1 MTDSF
6 RPCFSALLAA
16 ILVAAIP
23 EAPRA
28 QDAWPQE
35 IYDPAGAEGAV
46 LLPLPCGG
54 KIALT
59 RVVTDTVSPDSPLGR
74 LGDVAINMGRTVDR
88 SRGFIEFRRPEYL
101 TGSLTDPANGERFYL
116 IGTYEIT
123 VAQYKAVMEGP
134 ENCPPTPQRRDVLPA
149 TDLSWYD
156 AVAFTRKLNQ
166 WIYGQ
171 ASNQLAALSQ
181 LGVDNGF
188 VRLPTEAEWEYAARG
203 GGKVS
208 DAQRNEPLFFAEGS
222 LNDYAWFNSA
232 ASSAGKI
239 KPVGGKKPNPL
250 GLYDIYGNAEE
261 IVLEPFRMTRTGR
274 LHGGIGGFVT
284 RGGSF
289 LDQAETLTS
298 ARRDE
303 RPFFDVQVNGEFK
316 RRTQGFRIAV
326 STSSVPADLSQ
337 VSQLEAAAL
346 EDGRQVPG
354 PAEVQPTQQLAR
366 AAEQVENQSLRNEL
380 ENVNAQFAAEFA
392 KRNELEALNL
402 RAVMLNAV
410 IVTREL
416 YLNLRAQKKFEFVIS
431 SARAAND
438 LTVVAEYEPVLAGQK
453 REMAMFAGAYAT
465 SLERIIAQPANA
477 VQAQSRKMQSEL
489 DRQDQSGLLQ
499 FAALL
504 ERHIQSFRHDGR
516 MQPIIENLKKQ
527 AALSME

>member
-1 MTDSF
+1 MTDLF
-6 RPCFSALLAA
+6 RSRFGALLSAMLLCAA
-16 ILVAAIP
+16 P
-23 EAPRA
+23 SAPLA
-28 QDAWPQE
+28 QEAWPQD
-35 IYDPAGAEGAV
+35 IYDPAGAEEAL

-59 RVVTDTVSPDSPLGR
+59 RVATGPMDPQLGR
-74 LGDVAINMGRTVDR
+74 LDDLAINMGRAVER
-88 SRGFIEFRRPEYL
+88 SRGFLEFRRPEYL
-101 TGSLTDPANGERFYL
+101 AGSLTDAATGERFYL
-116 IGTYEIT
+116 IGTYEVT
-123 VAQYKAVMEGP
+123 VAQYQAVMEGP
-134 ENCPPTPQRRDVLPA
+134 ENCPPAPQRRDVLPA

-156 AVAFTRKLNQ
+156 AIAFTRKLNQ

-171 ASNQLAALSQ
+171 SSNQLAALSQ

-188 VRLPTEAEWEYAARG
+188 VRLPTEAEWEFAARG

-208 DAQRNEPLFFAEGS
+208 DAQRNEPLFFSEGS

-232 ASSAGKI
+232 ASSGGKI

-303 RPFFDVQVNGEFK
+303 RPFFDVQLNGEFK

-326 STSSVPADLSQ
+326 STSSVPADLQQ

-346 EDGRQVPG
+346 EEGRQVPG
-354 PAEVQPTQQLAR
+354 PAADQPVQQLAR
-366 AAEQVENQSLRNEL
+366 AAEQVENETLRSELETVNTRFATEFARRNEL
-380 ENVNAQFAAEFA
+380 QAM
-392 KRNELEALNL
+392 NL

-410 IVTREL
+410 IMTREL
-416 YLNLRAQKKFEFVIS
+416 TLNLRAQRKFAFVIS
-431 SARAAND
+431 SETDASAKADFEEELARHK
-438 LTVVAEYEPVLAGQK
+438 AE
-453 REMAMFAGAYAT
+453 MDMFAGAYAT
-465 SLERIIAQPANA
+465 SLERIAAQPND
-477 VQAQSRKMQSEL
+477 VVSAQLRKMRSEL
-489 DRQDQSGLLQ
+489 DLQGQAGLLQ
-499 FAALL
+499 FAAVL
-504 ERHIQSFRHDGR
+504 ERHIQSYRRDGR
-516 MQPIIENLKKQ
+516 MQPIIEDIKQ
-527 AALSME
+527 IVDRSLQ